1 MDRLKQAADERRAA
15 RAAMPDVAAFGQL
28 VRRDRWTKT
37 FRRVD
42 GDVVTGT
49 LLTRGGSALSV
60 VGICLDCV
68 TGATDC
74 CAPAADEQPE
84 QQQPADEQPPAA
96 PGCPQPARNH
106 QPGTSPA
113 PEQPPAAP
121 RLDPNLAALAVAR
134 WSKDPG
140 GRGTA
145 L

>member
-74 CAPAADEQPE
+74 CAPVVEQPTGNPWKPTDPPE
-84 QQQPADEQPPAA
+84 QPPADGHPQPIPSSPLPPAAPAASQQPPAA
-96 PGCPQPARNH
+96 PQ
-106 QPGTSPA
+106 
-113 PEQPPAAP
+113 
-121 RLDPNLAALAVAR
+121 LDANLAAVADSR
-134 WSKDPG
+134 WSKH
-140 GRGTA
+140 